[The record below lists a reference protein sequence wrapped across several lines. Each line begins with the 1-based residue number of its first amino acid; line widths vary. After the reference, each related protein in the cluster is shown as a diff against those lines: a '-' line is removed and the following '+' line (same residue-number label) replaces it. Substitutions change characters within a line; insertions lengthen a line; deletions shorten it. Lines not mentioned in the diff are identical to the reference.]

1 MQSQRLAHK
10 VLFAAAVA
18 PGSRKWLQNA
28 NHHRKGLFTM
38 KDIYISDIRT
48 AQEIISYFIVK
59 MVAVK
64 VGSNKKAYL
73 DLLLADCSGE
83 ISAKKW
89 DIADEEMPGLEKIKE
104 GSVIKVKALVTEWNG
119 MKQLRVSRI
128 RHTSAEDH
136 IDMKDYIKA
145 APENAADMY
154 AYIYSKA
161 DSFHDQDLKNLCV
174 RMLEDHKEKLMY
186 YPAAQKNHHA
196 ELAGLLYHIKR
207 MLMMAEKACEIYTN
221 LNQELVMTGVILH
234 DMEKMNEIVA
244 NELGIASGYSFEGK
258 MLGHLVQG
266 VKTIDRL
273 ARELGI
279 SNEKTIL
286 LEHMLISHHYEPE
299 FGSPKKPLFPEAEM
313 LHYLDMIDAKMYD
326 MQEAVDKTEP
336 GGFSDRVW
344 TLDNRTIY
352 RISEDF

>member
-1 MQSQRLAHK
+1 
-10 VLFAAAVA
+10 
-18 PGSRKWLQNA
+18 
-28 NHHRKGLFTM
+28 M

-48 AQEIISYFIVK
+48 NQELISYFIVK
-59 MVAVK
+59 SVAIK

-73 DLLLADCSGE
+73 DLLLADCTGE

-104 GSVIKVKALVTEWNG
+104 GSVLKVKALVTEWNG
-119 MKQLRVSRI
+119 MKQLRVSKI

-136 IDMKDYIKA
+136 IDMMDYIKA
-145 APENAADMY
+145 APEPAADMY
-154 AYIYSKA
+154 AYIHGKA
-161 DSFHDQDLKNLCV
+161 EAFQDKDLRGICMRL
-174 RMLEDHKEKLMY
+174 LEDNMERLMY

-207 MLMMAEKACEIYTN
+207 MLMTAEKVCQVYTN
-221 LNQELVMTGVILH
+221 LNKELVMAGVILH
-234 DMEKMNEIVA
+234 DMEKLNEIEA

-258 MLGHLVQG
+258 MLGHLIQG

-273 ARELGI
+273 AAELNI
-279 SNEKTIL
+279 PHEKAIM

-313 LHYLDMIDAKMYD
+313 LHYLDMIDSKMFD
-326 MQEAVDKTEP
+326 MQEAVEKAEP
-336 GGFSDRVW
+336 GGFSDRIW

-352 RISEDF
+352 RVSE